1 MPKIDPSHPEVES
14 FFHKDTG
21 SWTHVAHDGE
31 AGAIIDPVLDYDAAS
46 AHTATAS
53 ADAVLAFVHQRGL
66 QIAWI
71 LETHAHA
78 DHLSA
83 AGYLHDALGASI
95 AIGRGIVEV
104 QAHFSQVFGL
114 GDDFAADGSQFDRLL
129 DDGDELPVGSF
140 RVRAMATPGHTRD
153 GLTYVAGDAAFIGD
167 TLFAPD
173 IGTARCDF
181 PGGDATQLYASI
193 RRILALPEA
202 ARLFLCHDY
211 PPPAR
216 SAWRETTIACEVQ
229 ENVQIGGGVGE
240 TDFVAK
246 RRARDATLP
255 VPRLLLPAL
264 QVNIRGGRLPS
275 ADTDG
280 RRYLRL
286 PLDCI
291 GAH

>member
-1 MPKIDPSHPEVES
+1 
-14 FFHKDTG
+14 
-21 SWTHVAHDGE
+21 
-31 AGAIIDPVLDYDAAS
+31 
-46 AHTATAS
+46 
-53 ADAVLAFVHQRGL
+53 VLAFVRQRGL
-66 QIAWI
+66 RIGWI

-83 AGYLHDALGASI
+83 AGYLHDTLAAPI
-95 AIGRGIVEV
+95 AIGRGIVDV
-104 QAHFSQVFGL
+104 QAHFKPVFGL

-129 DDGDELPVGSF
+129 DDGDVLPVGSL

-153 GLTYVAGDAAFIGD
+153 GLTYIAGDAAFVGD

-193 RRILALPEA
+193 RRILALPPLT
-202 ARLFLCHDY
+202 RLFLCHDY

-216 SAWRETTIACEVQ
+216 AAWRETTIACEAQ
-229 ENVQIGGGVGE
+229 ENVQIGGDVGGA
-240 TDFVAK
+240 DFVAK

-264 QVNIRGGRLPS
+264 QVNIRGGRLPP
-275 ADTDG
+275 ADADG

-286 PLDCI
+286 PLDRM